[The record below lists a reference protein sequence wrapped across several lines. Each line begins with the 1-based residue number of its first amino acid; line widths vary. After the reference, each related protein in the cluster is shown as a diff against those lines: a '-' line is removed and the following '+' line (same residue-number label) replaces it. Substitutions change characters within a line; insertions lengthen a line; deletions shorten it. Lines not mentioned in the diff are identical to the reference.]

1 MGRQRQRQRQRQPSA
16 QPADAPHGL
25 AWRARDADG
34 VGAQVVLLRHSYY
47 RRHTPKDEGVGVL
60 EEDEPLDPCPH
71 RICHQSLPTPVALQ
85 NTRGQ
90 GTQTSRRPCIHTPML
105 VQQCVHIAVAMRL
118 GFYNAVLACARPGT
132 NVKTARCRDME
143 VRRDSNVKA
152 PRASASSLATAA
164 QRRTLCPLGARR
176 ADNTLGLG
184 LVGRAARTPLV
195 SLCRGCSTLLTPL
208 DSS

>member
-1 MGRQRQRQRQRQPSA
+1 MEARQRQRQRQPSA

-118 GFYNAVLACARPGT
+118 GFWNWEGGNIPLQNYIGWAILSFLIFLQPFL
-132 NVKTARCRDME
+132 
-143 VRRDSNVKA
+143 
-152 PRASASSLATAA
+152 SSF
-164 QRRTLCPLGARR
+164 QRRNR
-176 ADNTLGLG
+176 
-184 LVGRAARTPLV
+184 VAAVAFLIQA
-195 SLCRGCSTLLTPL
+195 LFFLLQNVF
-208 DSS
+208 